1 MVNTKQRKPD
11 QFLQAGRKAQRTVG
25 CRLLAI
31 ALENHS
37 MRPFPIADF
46 RFVDTMLISRTVGRQ
61 QLTASESNAISNFNF
76 CVMLS
81 YSPIIQGYR

>member
-1 MVNTKQRKPD
+1 
-11 QFLQAGRKAQRTVG
+11 
-25 CRLLAI
+25 
-31 ALENHS
+31 
-37 MRPFPIADF
+37 
-46 RFVDTMLISRTVGRQ
+46 MLISRTVGRQ